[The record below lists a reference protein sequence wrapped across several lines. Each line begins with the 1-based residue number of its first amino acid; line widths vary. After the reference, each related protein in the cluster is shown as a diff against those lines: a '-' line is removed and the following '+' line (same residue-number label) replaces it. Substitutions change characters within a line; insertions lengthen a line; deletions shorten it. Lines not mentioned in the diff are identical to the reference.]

1 MSRDLTNLFID
12 ETFQYLTQISG
23 SNQDILLDGVGNQIT
38 ELDITA
44 SNSISSSHSV
54 TAVSSSYSNT
64 STSASH
70 AIAADTSILADT
82 ASLLIGNA
90 EQVSHID
97 FAVGG
102 DATVERRL
110 TWNDTDGT
118 LNVGLKGG
126 NVTLQVGQ
134 EEVARVVNGTGTNL
148 LEAQYRA
155 VKVIGAQGQ
164 RLQVDFAQANS
175 DINSATT
182 LGLVTENINNN
193 QEGFITTQG
202 TVNKVNTTGA
212 LQGEVWNDGD
222 VLYLSATTPGVLTNV
237 KPLTPAHL
245 IVVGFVE
252 YAHQNNGKIYVK
264 VDNGYELEELH
275 DVLIT
280 NPTNGEALVYENGIW
295 INSDVPHIS
304 ASYAVSSSQAEN
316 ANTATSASYAVTA
329 SYALNAGAGDSFPYT
344 GSAIIS
350 GSLTVIGDT
359 SLQLVNGDNNSVAT
373 VSKGNSSYAFA
384 INQFPGF
391 TGSIISA
398 LGVDEFK
405 ITGDTA
411 LALDN
416 TGYAGTNDV
425 SLKASKDILLQPT
438 GRVKVTGSLDVET
451 FGTISLT
458 GDSPGI
464 NRNIIDSTGA
474 DFTVIR
480 SDSGIEIDNRAGT
493 GSVSVYTN
501 GNMQFEPQGDLDFY
515 TPTGRINLTAA
526 SANLTATSGGINAT
540 STDNIS
546 FTSTTGNADFTGKD
560 INFFLKDGDN
570 TSSAKFSKGN
580 SSYLFGVN
588 QFPGFTGSILTALEV
603 DEFKI
608 TGDTALA
615 IDNSGFAGTNNVS
628 LKASRDVILEADD
641 QVRLTSNTTD
651 DFQGVSVNAPNFR
664 VNLSRTGSG
673 AGDFALSA
681 PGGGGDTPGMLLSL
695 GTGSYGDNPTTANM
709 LFTGDD
715 AFFSAVGNFYIK
727 NVFNDTGSI
736 TVWSESELELRGDT
750 GVRIQGDRFSN
761 PNDPIEIDIQGS
773 TFMDSFTSGI
783 MAFQPQIGTY
793 TRVTD
798 FQRAFVETPLTI
810 NAQGTV
816 EVQTGATLKVINE
829 L

>member
-480 SDSGIEIDNRAGT
+480 SDSGMVIDNTSGT
-493 GSVSVYTN
+493 GSISVYTN

-515 TPTGRINLTAA
+515 TPAGNINLTGNRGVLTTQDFL
-526 SANLTATSGGINAT
+526 NLTSQ
-540 STDNIS
+540 D
-546 FTSTTGNADFTGKD
+546 
-560 INFFLKDGDN
+560 
-570 TSSAKFSKGN
+570 
-580 SSYLFGVN
+580 
-588 QFPGFTGSILTALEV
+588 Q
-603 DEFKI
+603 I
-608 TGDTALA
+608 T
-615 IDNSGFAGTNNVS
+615 
-628 LKASRDVILEADD
+628 
-641 QVRLTSNTTD
+641 LTSNTTD
-651 DFQGVSVNAPNFR
+651 DFQGVNINAPNVR

-673 AGDFALSA
+673 AGDFSLGT
-681 PGGGGDTPGMLLSL
+681 PGGGDAPGMLLSL
-695 GTGSYGDNPTTANM
+695 GTGSYGDNPTVANM

-715 AFFSAVGNFYIK
+715 AFFSALGNFYIK

-750 GVRIQGDRFSN
+750 GVNIGGDSFSN
-761 PNDPIEIDIQGS
+761 PNDPIEIDINGS
-773 TFMDSFTSGI
+773 TFMDSYTSGI

-793 TRVTD
+793 TRVTQ